1 MNIKKKE
8 FVTFVLEI
16 LTGAL
21 SLMIASY
28 LFKSFYVENFGY
40 ACLASVI
47 ISVISVYL
55 KPLLEFIAL
64 PINILTMG
72 LTTPLIN
79 VVILK
84 ITHLILG
91 SKFVVNGWIIPIF
104 IAIFISVVNV
114 LLNNLIV
121 DKYKER
127 R

>member
-28 LFKSFYVENFGY
+28 LFKSFYVESFWY

>member
-8 FVTFVLEI
+8 FVAFVLEI

-28 LFKSFYVENFGY
+28 LFKSFYVENFWY

>member
-28 LFKSFYVENFGY
+28 LFKSFYVENFWY

>member
-21 SLMIASY
+21 SLMLASY
-28 LFKSFYVENFGY
+28 LFKSFYVENFWY

-91 SKFVVNGWIIPIF
+91 SKFIVNGWIIPIF

>member
-16 LTGAL
+16 LIGAL

-28 LFKSFYVENFGY
+28 LFKSFYVENFWY

>member
-28 LFKSFYVENFGY
+28 LFKSFYVENFWY

-72 LTTPLIN
+72 LTTPLMN

>member
-28 LFKSFYVENFGY
+28 LFKSFYVENFLY

-84 ITHLILG
+84 ITNLILG

>member
-28 LFKSFYVENFGY
+28 LFKSFYVENFWY

-47 ISVISVYL
+47 ISVIGVYL

>member
-28 LFKSFYVENFGY
+28 LFKSFYVENFWY

-55 KPLLEFIAL
+55 KQLLEFIAL

>member
-21 SLMIASY
+21 SLMLASY
-28 LFKSFYVENFGY
+28 LFKSFYVENFWY

-121 DKYKER
+121 DRYKER

>member
-28 LFKSFYVENFGY
+28 LFKSFYVENFWY

-55 KPLLEFIAL
+55 KPLLEFIPL

-84 ITHLILG
+84 ITNLILG

>member
-21 SLMIASY
+21 SLMLASY
-28 LFKSFYVENFGY
+28 LFKSFYVENFWY

-91 SKFVVNGWIIPIF
+91 SKFIVNGWIIPIF

-121 DKYKER
+121 DRYKER

>member
-28 LFKSFYVENFGY
+28 LFKSFYVENFWY

-47 ISVISVYL
+47 ISVISVHL

>member
-8 FVTFVLEI
+8 FMTFVLEI

-28 LFKSFYVENFGY
+28 LFKSFYVENFWF

>member
-28 LFKSFYVENFGY
+28 LFKSFYVENFWY

-72 LTTPLIN
+72 LTAPLIN

>member
-28 LFKSFYVENFGY
+28 LFKSFYVENFWY
-40 ACLASVI
+40 ACLSSVI

>member
-28 LFKSFYVENFGY
+28 LFKSFYVENFWF

-72 LTTPLIN
+72 LTTPLLN

>member
-21 SLMIASY
+21 SLMLASY
-28 LFKSFYVENFGY
+28 LFKSFYVENFWY

-91 SKFVVNGWIIPIF
+91 SKFVVSGWIIPIF

>member
-28 LFKSFYVENFGY
+28 LFKSFYVENFWY

-114 LLNNLIV
+114 FLNNLIV

>member
-21 SLMIASY
+21 SLMLASY
-28 LFKSFYVENFGY
+28 LFKSFYVENFWY

-91 SKFVVNGWIIPIF
+91 SKFIVNGWIIPIF

-114 LLNNLIV
+114 LLNDLIV

>member
-28 LFKSFYVENFGY
+28 LFKSFYVENFWY

-121 DKYKER
+121 DKYKEKR
-127 R
+127 

>member
-21 SLMIASY
+21 SLMLASY
-28 LFKSFYVENFGY
+28 LFKSFYVENFWY

-72 LTTPLIN
+72 LTTHLIN

>member
-1 MNIKKKE
+1 MKIKKKE

-28 LFKSFYVENFGY
+28 LFKSFYVENFWY

>member
-28 LFKSFYVENFGY
+28 LFKSFYVENFWY

-91 SKFVVNGWIIPIF
+91 SKFVVNWWIIPIF

>member
-28 LFKSFYVENFGY
+28 LFKSFYVENFWY

-84 ITHLILG
+84 ITRLILG

>member
-28 LFKSFYVENFGY
+28 LFKSFYVENFWY

-55 KPLLEFIAL
+55 KPLLEFIDL

>member
-28 LFKSFYVENFGY
+28 LFKSFYVENFWY

-55 KPLLEFIAL
+55 KTFLEFIAL

>member
-1 MNIKKKE
+1 MNFKKKE

-28 LFKSFYVENFGY
+28 LFKSFYVENFWF

>member
-16 LTGAL
+16 LTGAV

-28 LFKSFYVENFGY
+28 LFKSFYVENFWY

>member
-1 MNIKKKE
+1 MNIKKKK

-28 LFKSFYVENFGY
+28 LFKSFYVENFWY

-91 SKFVVNGWIIPIF
+91 SKFAVNGWIIPIF

>member
-28 LFKSFYVENFGY
+28 LFKSFYVENFWY

-79 VVILK
+79 IVILK

>member
-1 MNIKKKE
+1 MNIEKKE

-21 SLMIASY
+21 SLMLASY
-28 LFKSFYVENFGY
+28 LFKSFYVENFWY

>member
-28 LFKSFYVENFGY
+28 LFKSFYVENFWY

-121 DKYKER
+121 DKYKEGR
-127 R
+127 

>member
-28 LFKSFYVENFGY
+28 LFKSFYVENFWY

-91 SKFVVNGWIIPIF
+91 NKFVVNGWIIPIF

>member
-28 LFKSFYVENFGY
+28 LFKSFYVENFWY

-104 IAIFISVVNV
+104 IAIFM
-114 LLNNLIV
+114 
-121 DKYKER
+121 
-127 R
+127 

>member
-28 LFKSFYVENFGY
+28 LFKSFYVENFWY

-121 DKYKER
+121 DKER